1 MKSAILPRL
10 YPAAAARAELEA
22 ETGAPET
29 PLDAAQSLFSGLIEQ
44 TINVFSDG
52 ERQRTQ
58 RDALLAFS
66 VRLLSAGLL
75 YLTQIILA
83 RWMGGTEYGIYVF
96 VWTWVLVLGAM
107 STSD

>member
-44 TINVFSDG
+44 TINVF
-52 ERQRTQ
+52 
-58 RDALLAFS
+58 APMA
-66 VRLLSAGLL
+66 SANAPSA
-75 YLTQIILA
+75 THC
-83 RWMGGTEYGIYVF
+83 
-96 VWTWVLVLGAM
+96 
-107 STSD
+107 

>member
-44 TINVFSDG
+44 TINVFASDG

-66 VRLLSAGLL
+66 RPRPQRRTALPYADCS
-75 YLTQIILA
+75 
-83 RWMGGTEYGIYVF
+83 
-96 VWTWVLVLGAM
+96 GAL
-107 STSD
+107 DGRH

>member
-1 MKSAILPRL
+1 MQGRL
-10 YPAAAARAELEA
+10 
-22 ETGAPET
+22 T

-44 TINVFSDG
+44 TINVFASDG

-58 RDALLAFS
+58 RDALLAFT
-66 VRLLSAGLL
+66 VRVLSAGLL
-75 YLTQIILA
+75 YLTQIVLA